1 MRERHIKSGGAF
13 LRRRDQRE
21 ALTGLKT
28 QFLMLL
34 TIKQMDLMLSEK
46 KTRSPGQFLRRREYG
61 ENSRDRDTGIWQ
73 DH

>member
-46 KTRSPGQFLRRREYG
+46 KTRSPGHDFGTVPEK
-61 ENSRDRDTGIWQ
+61 EGIWREQ
-73 DH
+73 